1 MREPELPAVVSRYLA
16 RALPDGEGAA
26 DRVRLA
32 QTGVMRQSPKGR
44 WLRFRAEEELAVGA
58 VAFTWHARF
67 SMGPLLGLQVVDR
80 YAHGEGTLDGR
91 LWGHIPVMKSAGPYT
106 AEGQALRYLAEL
118 FWVPHAL
125 RANEEL
131 EWDAVDEHTVDV
143 STRVGPKRVTVR
155 LGFDED
161 GDIAS
166 AHAASR
172 PRLVGKQAILTPW
185 TGEVSDYAEL
195 GGVRIPTRA
204 EVRWELPEGPFT
216 YWRGTVTSLE
226 FGQSGSSSIPS

>member
-1 MREPELPAVVSRYLA
+1 MRDDDPTRDRREPELPALAQGYLA
-16 RALPDGEGAA
+16 RALPHGE
-26 DRVRLA
+26 DTPDHVRLT
-32 QTGVMRQSPKGR
+32 QVGVMRQSPNGR

-67 SMGPLLGLQVVDR
+67 SMGPLLSLQVVDR
-80 YAHGEGTLDGR
+80 YAGGDGGLEGR
-91 LWGHIPVMKSAGPYT
+91 LWGRIPVVRSAGPHT

-118 FWVPHAL
+118 FWVPQAL

-131 EWDAVDEHTVDV
+131 EWEAVDEQAVDV

-155 LGFDED
+155 LGFGED
-161 GDIAS
+161 GDIVS

-172 PRLVGKQAILTPW
+172 PRLVGKQAIRTPW

-195 GGVRIPTRA
+195 GGVRVPTRA

-226 FGQSGSSSIPS
+226 TV